1 VKTQM
6 PLHACV
12 CVCLAGRTHYM
23 RDVSSARRLD
33 GEHPHLPHVVG
44 AVAQAFEAQR
54 QRVEVRVETV
64 RARPRDEI

>member
-1 VKTQM
+1 
-6 PLHACV
+6 
-12 CVCLAGRTHYM
+12 M